1 MDAKRY
7 LEEIRQMYSALQTKE
22 ELRKYY
28 MKMACRPMSRHEA
41 TRLSGTEERSGIE
54 EYAIKLIQLEKSLE
68 RQKNELRQRKNDAR
82 CMLQK
87 LGDQRLY
94 QVMDLRYCRN
104 RSWEEIASMMR
115 YDRSSVWR
123 FHSQAL
129 RELQEQL
136 PFIA

>member
-7 LEEIRQMYSALQTKE
+7 LEEIRQLYDTLQTKE
-22 ELRKYY
+22 ELRKHY
-28 MKMACRPMSRHEA
+28 MRMACRPMSRHEA
-41 TRLSGTEERSGIE
+41 TRLSGTEERSSVE
-54 EYAIKLIQLEKSLE
+54 EYAIKLIQLEQSLE
-68 RQKNELRQRKNDAR
+68 RQRAQLRQRKTDAR
-82 CMLQK
+82 CMMQK

-94 QVMDLRYCRN
+94 QVLDLRYCRN
-104 RSWEEIASMMR
+104 RSWEEIASVMR

-129 RELQEQL
+129 QQLQLQL